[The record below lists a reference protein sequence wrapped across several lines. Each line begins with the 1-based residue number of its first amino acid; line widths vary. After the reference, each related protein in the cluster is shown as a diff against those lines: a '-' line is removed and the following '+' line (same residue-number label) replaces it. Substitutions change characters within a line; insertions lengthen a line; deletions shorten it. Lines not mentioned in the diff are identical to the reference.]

1 MLEAP
6 GFALRGQAVTE
17 LLLFAISQQ
26 NGGGDAP
33 SSGAGGLGNP
43 MVMMVLMFVVI
54 YFMMIRP
61 QQKRQKAHDAFLTAL
76 KNGDKVVTN
85 GGIYGAVVGLTDDV
99 ATLEIAKNTRIR
111 INRSQIAGQQ
121 QKAET
126 KNAEPGADKKKAKAG

>member
-6 GFALRGQAVTE
+6 GFALRGGAVTE
-17 LLLFAISQQ
+17 LLFIAIGQQ
-26 NGGGDAP
+26 GGGGAAP
-33 SSGAGGLGNP
+33 AAGASGFGNP

-61 QQKRQKAHDAFLTAL
+61 QQKRQKEHDAFLKAL

-85 GGIYGAVVGLTDDV
+85 GGIYGTVAGLTEEV

-111 INRSQIAGQQ
+111 INRSQIAGAQR
-121 QKAET
+121 KADGN
-126 KNAEPGADKKKAKAG
+126 NAEAGAKKKAKAS